1 MNILMYIS
9 DYLVPF
15 IVLSIV
21 VYGVMNGVNVYE
33 SFIKGAKSGFL
44 TVIRLM
50 PTLIG
55 LMAAVGILR
64 ASGFLDFIADA
75 IGQFSGL
82 IGFPGELVPLTVVKM
97 FSSSAA
103 TGLLLDIFKE
113 FGTDS
118 RIGLIASISLC
129 CTETIF
135 YTMSVYFMTAG
146 VKHSRY
152 TLAGAPPLHSPDS
165 RQVCSLQIFFF
176 LWDCRSFPFVLKY
189 LYRITEYAVFCVIKD
204 MEVSLWQA

>member
-1 MNILMYIS
+1 MNVLSAIFHDVSAYNLDKTYILLGRDTLQILVYIS
-9 DYLVPF
+9 NWIVPF
-15 IVLSIV
+15 IVLSIII
-21 VYGVMNGVNVYE
+21 YGLLANINVYE
-33 SFIKGAKSGFL
+33 TFIRGAKSGFL
-44 TVIRLM
+44 TVIRIM

-64 ASGFLDFIADA
+64 ASGFLDFLSEV
-75 IGQFSGL
+75 IGRFSSY

-103 TGLLLDIFKE
+103 TGLLLDIYKE

-118 RIGLIASISLC
+118 RLGLIASISLC

-146 VKHSRY
+146 IKHSRY
-152 TLAGAPPLHSPDS
+152 TLAGALLSTFAGLAAS
-165 RQVCSLQIFFF
+165 V
-176 LWDCRSFPFVLKY
+176 VLAGMM
-189 LYRITEYAVFCVIKD
+189 RV
-204 MEVSLWQA
+204 

>member
-1 MNILMYIS
+1 MQILVYIS
-9 DYLVPF
+9 DFIVPF

-21 VYGVMNGVNVYE
+21 IYGLLAGINVYE
-33 SFIKGAKSGFL
+33 TFIRGAKSGFF
-44 TVIRLM
+44 TVIRIM

-64 ASGFLDFIADA
+64 ASGFLDFLSTL
-75 IGQFSGL
+75 IGRFSGSV
-82 IGFPGELVPLTVVKM
+82 GFPGELVPLTVVKM

-118 RIGLIASISLC
+118 RLGLIASISLC

-146 VKHSRY
+146 VKRSRY
-152 TLAGAPPLHSPDS
+152 TLAGALLSTCAGLAAS
-165 RQVCSLQIFFF
+165 V
-176 LWDCRSFPFVLKY
+176 VL
-189 LYRITEYAVFCVIKD
+189 AG
-204 MEVSLWQA
+204 MM